1 MGHIRG
7 RPGATGCLGGGDNR
21 VLKDLLALQ
30 RLDLKI
36 ETFKAR
42 ELEIPKQKNKYK
54 ITRDRLDAE
63 LKNSEQ
69 KVKDLQVE
77 QRACEGDIQQK
88 QQNIL
93 KYENQLLAVKKNE
106 EYQALLHEID
116 ILKKQI
122 GVKEERIIAIM
133 MEIDTAKQSLE
144 EDKKRIAVE
153 LKTIDTE
160 CAEIDAEL
168 AETVKERQVIEAER
182 APLAKQIDPSLMSKY
197 DRIRKAKK
205 TGAALVVMR
214 NESCSGC
221 NMKIL
226 PQVVNELLAGNKIH
240 GCPHCGRL
248 LFHLTGY
255 DAETDV
261 AIV

>member
-1 MGHIRG
+1 
-7 RPGATGCLGGGDNR
+7 

-36 ETFKAR
+36 ENFKAR

-63 LKNSEQ
+63 LKASDQ
-69 KVKDLQVE
+69 KVKDLQIE

-116 ILKKQI
+116 IVKKQI
-122 GVKEERIIAIM
+122 GVKEERILSIM
-133 MEIDTAKQSLE
+133 LEIDTAKTGLE

-153 LKTIDTE
+153 LKAIDTE
-160 CAEIDAEL
+160 CATIDAEL
-168 AETVKERQVIEAER
+168 AETVKEREALEAQR
-182 APLAKQIDPSLMSKY
+182 APLAKQIDPAMLSRY
-197 DRIRKAKK
+197 DRIRKAKR
-205 TGAALVVMR
+205 TGAALVIMR
-214 NESCSGC
+214 NDSCSGC
-221 NMKIL
+221 NMRIL

-240 GCPHCGRL
+240 SCPHCGRL
-248 LFHLTGY
+248 LYHLSGH
-255 DAETDV
+255 DEEAAEIV
-261 AIV
+261 A

>member
-1 MGHIRG
+1 M
-7 RPGATGCLGGGDNR
+7 
-21 VLKDLLALQ
+21 LKDLLALQ

-36 ETFKAR
+36 ETYKAR

-63 LKNSEQ
+63 LKASDQ

-88 QQNIL
+88 HQNIL

-122 GVKEERIIAIM
+122 GVKEERILAIM
-133 MEIDTAKQSLE
+133 LEIDTAKTSLE
-144 EDKKRIAVE
+144 EDKKRIAAE
-153 LKTIDTE
+153 LKTIDGE
-160 CAEIDAEL
+160 CAAIDGEL
-168 AETVKERQVIEAER
+168 AEAVKERQLLEAER
-182 APLAKQIDPSLMSKY
+182 GPLAKQIDPSLISRY

-205 TGAALVVMR
+205 TGAALVAMR

-226 PQVVNELLAGNKIH
+226 PQVVNELLAGSKIH
-240 GCPHCGRL
+240 SCPHCGRL
-248 LFHLTGY
+248 LFHVANH
-255 DAETDV
+255 DSEEAAEIV
-261 AIV
+261 A

>member
-1 MGHIRG
+1 MS
-7 RPGATGCLGGGDNR
+7 
-21 VLKDLLALQ
+21 VLKDLLELQ
-30 RLDLKI
+30 RLDLKV
-36 ETFKAR
+36 EAFKAR

-69 KVKDLQVE
+69 KVKDLQIE

-88 QQNIL
+88 HQNIL

-133 MEIDTAKQSLE
+133 MEIDTAKVSLE

-153 LKTIDTE
+153 LKTIDSE
-160 CAEIDAEL
+160 CAAIDAEL
-168 AETVKERQVIEAER
+168 AETVKERQAVETER
-182 APLAKQIDPSLMSKY
+182 APLAKQIDPAMLSRY
-197 DRIRKAKK
+197 ERIRKSKRS
-205 TGAALVVMR
+205 GAALVIMR
-214 NESCSGC
+214 NDSCSGC
-221 NMKIL
+221 NMRIL
-226 PQVVNELLAGNKIH
+226 PQVVNELLAGDKIH

-248 LFHLTGY
+248 LYHLSGRDSES
-255 DAETDV
+255 DA

>member
-1 MGHIRG
+1 M
-7 RPGATGCLGGGDNR
+7 
-21 VLKDLLALQ
+21 KDLLALQ

-36 ETFKAR
+36 EAFRAR

-63 LKNSEQ
+63 LKASDQ

-77 QRACEGDIQQK
+77 QRACEGDITQK

-122 GVKEERIIAIM
+122 GVKEERILGIM
-133 MEIDTAKQSLE
+133 LEIDTAKTSLE
-144 EDKKRIAVE
+144 EDKKRIAAE
-153 LKTIDTE
+153 LKTIDGE
-160 CAEIDAEL
+160 CAVIDAEL
-168 AETVKERQVIEAER
+168 ADAVKDRQNLEAAR
-182 APLAKQIDPSLMSKY
+182 VPLVKQIDPSLLSKY
-197 DRIRKAKK
+197 DRIRKAKRA
-205 TGAALVVMR
+205 GAAVVAMR

-226 PQVVNELLAGNKIH
+226 PQVVNELLAGSKPH
-240 GCPHCGRL
+240 SCPHCGRL
-248 LFHLTGY
+248 LYHPGNY
-255 DAETDV
+255 DDEVAEIV
-261 AIV
+261 A

>member
-1 MGHIRG
+1 M
-7 RPGATGCLGGGDNR
+7 
-21 VLKDLLALQ
+21 LKDLLALQ

-54 ITRDRLDAE
+54 ITRERLDAE
-63 LKNSEQ
+63 LKSSEK
-69 KVKDLQVE
+69 KVMDLQVE
-77 QRACEGDIQQK
+77 QRACEGDIKQK
-88 QQNIL
+88 QDNIK

-122 GVKEERIIAIM
+122 GVKEERILSIM
-133 MEIDTAKQSLE
+133 LEIDTAKSSLE
-144 EDKKRIAVE
+144 EDKKRIAAE
-153 LKTIDTE
+153 LKTIDGE
-160 CAEIDAEL
+160 CAVIDAEL
-168 AETVKERQVIEAER
+168 AEAVKERQTLEAAR
-182 APLAKQIDPSLMSKY
+182 APLSKQIDPSLISRY

-205 TGAALVVMR
+205 AGAAVVAMR

-226 PQVVNELLAGNKIH
+226 PQVVNELLAGSKIH
-240 GCPHCGRL
+240 SCPHCGRL
-248 LFHLTGY
+248 LFHLANY
-255 DAETDV
+255 DADDAAE
-261 AIV
+261 IVG